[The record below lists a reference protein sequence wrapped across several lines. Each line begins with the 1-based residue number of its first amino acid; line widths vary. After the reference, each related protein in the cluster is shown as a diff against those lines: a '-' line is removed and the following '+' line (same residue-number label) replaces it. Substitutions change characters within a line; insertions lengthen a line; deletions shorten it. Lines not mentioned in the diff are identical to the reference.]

1 MYLLII
7 LFIFVEFDIYYIMR
21 KIPSINNFLRQKSFL
36 RKRRRYNRIHKRMRY
51 LRSCKKRIKNS
62 LGNSNERKFNQTRIV
77 RLSAPTNFN
86 LISNPNGVISYIN
99 ELNEKVRNEQYRCS
113 VFFDLEDIYHIDN
126 GSIGLL
132 LNMVNHLSCRDVKT
146 FGNMPK
152 NEEARKIFKSS
163 GFFEYVNMI
172 QGDKA
177 PTIDRFIVQTGSSNI
192 DNGLIGAEIRKITK
206 HLTGQEEAYQPLYS
220 LVSEMIFNSIEHAN
234 SRIKDKNWFFSIHY
248 EESKVVLMVADVG
261 KGILSTLRKKL
272 SQKMNDALH
281 FVSDIKTLV
290 NLFNKKYQSSTFDE
304 NRNKGLPK
312 IKECFENNYISNLC
326 VITNNVYLDFNNVNT
341 KELKNNFKGTF
352 YFFELT
358 KENIATW
365 KQRKIS

>member
-1 MYLLII
+1 MSFLII
-7 LFIFVEFDIYYIMR
+7 LFIFVGLDFYYIM
-21 KIPSINNFLRQKSFL
+21 KHLPSINNYLRHKSFL
-36 RKRRRYNRIHKRMRY
+36 RKRRRYNRIHKRLRY
-51 LRSCKKRIKNS
+51 LRSCKRRIKNL
-62 LGNSNERKFNQTRIV
+62 LGNNYGRKFNQTRIV
-77 RLSAPTNFN
+77 RVSAPTNFN

-99 ELNEKVRNEQYRCS
+99 ELNEKVRKVQYRCS
-113 VFFDLEDIYHIDN
+113 VFFDIEDINQIDN

-132 LNMVNHLSCRDVKT
+132 LNMVNHFSCRGVKT

-152 NEEARKIFKSS
+152 DEESRKIFKSS
-163 GFFEYVNMI
+163 GFFEYVNII

-177 PTIDRFIVQTGSSNI
+177 PSIDRFIVQTGSSNI

-206 HLTGQEEAYQPLYS
+206 YLTGQEEAYQPLYS
-220 LVSEMIFNSIEHAN
+220 LVSEMIINSIEHAN
-234 SRIKDKNWFFSIHY
+234 SHVKDKNWFFSIHH

-272 SQKMNDALH
+272 SQKMKDAMH
-281 FVSDIKTLV
+281 FVSDIKTLI

-326 VITNNVYLDFNNVNT
+326 VITNNVYLDFNNITT

-352 YFFELT
+352 YIFELT
-358 KENIATW
+358 KENIDTW